1 MKTATPPNGDSSSA
15 GDNARRRAEK
25 KQALR
30 QKILEAA
37 REVFFRDGFMAAN
50 LDEVAQKAGV
60 AKGTLYRYFESKAEL
75 YVEVLAHNGE
85 IFKQRMRE
93 TVGGGGSASD
103 RIRRVA
109 KFYFDH
115 WVRNRDYFE
124 IFWAIENQSVI
135 GELPPGVLGQVSE
148 LWAECIEIVAGII
161 TDGVESGEFVESD
174 AWEVANILWTVA
186 NALIQT
192 EKSATRRSLRR
203 VGLEK
208 AFEDTIA
215 LFLRGL
221 SA

>member
-1 MKTATPPNGDSSSA
+1 MNEDARSSGEGSSRSE
-15 GDNARRRAEK
+15 NARRRAAK
-25 KQALR
+25 KQASR
-30 QKILEAA
+30 QKILESA

-93 TVGGGGSASD
+93 TANGPGTASD

-109 KFYFDH
+109 NFYFEH
-115 WVRNRDYFE
+115 WVRNRDYFQ

-148 LWAECIEIVAGII
+148 LWAECIEILSGII
-161 TDGVESGEFVESD
+161 SEGIESGEFVPSD
-174 AWEVANILWTVA
+174 AWEISNILWTVA

-203 VGLEK
+203 VPLEK
-208 AFEDTIA
+208 AFNDAIA
-215 LFLRGL
+215 LFLRGML
-221 SA
+221 A